1 MFDLKHIVREHIQR
15 LKPYSSARDE
25 FQGDAS
31 VFLDANENPYNAPF
45 NRYPDPRQRAL
56 KEVISRIK
64 GVSSDCLFLGNGSD
78 EPIDLIIRACCTPG
92 VDNIVA
98 IDPTYGMYAV
108 AADVNAVEYRRVP
121 LDAHYQFQ
129 AGALLQACDHNTKLI
144 FLCSPN
150 NPTGNSLCAGEIQ
163 SLLDRFEGIVVLD
176 EAYIDFSSGPG
187 WVSRLTAY
195 PNLLILQTF
204 SKAWGM
210 AGIRLGMAMG
220 TPELIAILNKIKY
233 PYNVNILTQQT
244 AMQALADT
252 RSRSEWLRTILEE
265 RQRLSEAMKNLPAV
279 LEVYPT
285 DANFF
290 LIRTVNANQIYAY
303 LVEKGII
310 VRNRSSVSLCGQCL
324 RITVGSPGENHAL
337 LDALSAYPVAP
348 NS

>member
-1 MFDLKHIVREHIQR
+1 
-15 LKPYSSARDE
+15 
-25 FQGDAS
+25 
-31 VFLDANENPYNAPF
+31 
-45 NRYPDPRQRAL
+45 
-56 KEVISRIK
+56 
-64 GVSSDCLFLGNGSD
+64 
-78 EPIDLIIRACCTPG
+78 
-92 VDNIVA
+92 
-98 IDPTYGMYAV
+98 
-108 AADVNAVEYRRVP
+108 
-121 LDAHYQFQ
+121 
-129 AGALLQACDHNTKLI
+129 LLQACDHNTKLI

-324 RITVGSPGENHAL
+324 RITVGSPGEIQAL